1 MKKILYAFYLSVF
14 LFVSCEKEFVPEINN
29 APADIVVEGYIE
41 AGDNAIPP
49 YIVLTRT
56 TPFFNKIDSNTIS
69 SLFVHDAEVKV
80 NVDNKEYTF
89 TEICYNSLTPE
100 QKKIFGQLLNVNLD
114 SAGLNFCVYI
124 EPSFQLKGEIGKTYK
139 LNIKVGNKEISSS
152 TTIPQ
157 FVKLDSLWF
166 TQPPG
171 TPSDTLRQLYC
182 YISDTK
188 GFPDYYRYFTA
199 INNGPYITGF
209 SSVTDDKFF
218 DGLYFKF
225 ALQKA
230 EQRNV
235 TFDPITYGL
244 FHVGDTARIK
254 WANIDKAHYDFWNTL
269 EFNRQ
274 NQGPFASYTRIKT
287 NIKGGLGIW
296 GGYSTGTYKLIVK

>member
-1 MKKILYAFYLSVF
+1 MKYRIYIIISISFF
-14 LFVSCEKEFVPEINN
+14 LCSCEQEFVPEINN
-29 APADIVVEGYIE
+29 APPDIVVEGHIE
-41 AGDNAIPP
+41 AGDNALPP
-49 YIVLTRT
+49 YIVLTRS
-56 TPFFNKIDSNTIS
+56 TPFFNKIDSSTINN
-69 SLFVHDAEVKV
+69 LFVHDAEVKV
-80 NVDNKEYTF
+80 SVDNIDYNF
-89 TEICYNSLTPE
+89 TEICYNTLTPE
-100 QKKIFGQLLNVNLD
+100 QKKIFGQLLNVNLE
-114 SAGLNFCVYI
+114 SAGLNFCVYL

-139 LNIKVGNKEISSS
+139 LNIKAGNKELSSV

-182 YISDTK
+182 YISDSK
-188 GFPDYYRYFTA
+188 GISDYYRYFTA
-199 INNGPYITGF
+199 VNDGPFITGF

-230 EQRNV
+230 KPRNV
-235 TFDPITYGL
+235 DFDPTTYGL
-244 FHVGDTARIK
+244 FHIGDTARIK
-254 WANIDKAHYDFWNTL
+254 WANIDKDHYDFWNTL

-274 NQGPFASYTRIKT
+274 NQGPFSSYTRITT

-296 GGYSTGTYKLIVK
+296 GGYSTGTYSLIVK